1 LKRNIDE
8 LIKGPIFSHLGPFSL
23 RERNVL
29 FAIYFKLAKISTKRM
44 KSLQSALLI
53 DVGSTFTKAFAI
65 GLDDEELLASV
76 STPSTTKFDICVG
89 IDNVINLINEAV
101 GEKIDFKL
109 RLASSSAAGGLR
121 MVVVG
126 LVPDLTSQ
134 AARLSALGAGAKVI
148 STYSYKLNRSERERI
163 EHDKP
168 DIILLVGGTDGG
180 DEKTILWNAKLLS
193 YLESDV
199 PIVIAGNKVVSHEAE
214 SILKDSGK
222 DTYICDNVLPQIG
235 KLNVEPVRKTI
246 REIFVNRIVI
256 SKGFERAKKYV
267 DGILTPTPAAVFEA
281 VKLLSKGTA
290 NEKGLGELVAVDIG
304 GATTDVY
311 SVAAGLPTKDGTILK
326 GFPSPCDMR
335 TVEGDL
341 GLRSNA
347 VSILKEVGEKMVL
360 KSIGIKNIDLEKI
373 TRDLSKKV
381 SKTPKSRV
389 DKAVD
394 LGLASSAA
402 QLALKRH
409 AGYIKTIYTPMG
421 SMNIQYGK
429 DLTEIRSLI
438 STGGIFAHYSNKSRI
453 KILEGALCNHD
464 DPFSLKPE
472 KPRFYV
478 DNNYIIYGMGLLSNY
493 YPDKA
498 LRILKRNLPRIY

>member
-1 LKRNIDE
+1 METI
-8 LIKGPIFSHLGPFSL
+8 
-23 RERNVL
+23 
-29 FAIYFKLAKISTKRM
+29 
-44 KSLQSALLI
+44 LLI
-53 DVGSTFTKAFAI
+53 DVGSTFTKACAI
-65 GLDDEELLASV
+65 ALEDEELLASV
-76 STPSTTKFDICVG
+76 RAPSTPGTDICEG
-89 IDNVINLINEAV
+89 IEKVIFLINESV
-101 GEKIDFKL
+101 NEKMDYKL

-180 DEKTILWNAKLLS
+180 NEETILWNAKLLS

-199 PIVIAGNKVVSHEAE
+199 PIVIAGNKVVAHEVE
-214 SILKDSGK
+214 GILKDSGK
-222 DTYICDNVLPQIG
+222 DTYICNNVMPQIG
-235 KLNVEPVRKTI
+235 KLNTDPVREVI
-246 REIFVNRIVI
+246 RKVFIDQVII
-256 SKGFERAKKYV
+256 SKGFEKVKNYF
-267 DGILTPTPAAVFEA
+267 DGMVIPTPSAVFEA
-281 VKLLSKGTA
+281 VKILSKGTDS
-290 NEKGLGELVAVDIG
+290 EKGLGELVAIDIG
-304 GATTDVY
+304 GATTDIY
-311 SVAAGLPTKDGTILK
+311 SVASGNPTKNCTAKKGLP
-326 GFPSPCDMR
+326 SPYSMR

-341 GLRSNA
+341 GIRSNA
-347 VSILKEVGEKMVL
+347 ISILECAGEKRVL
-360 KSIGIKNIDLEKI
+360 KSIGIRDIDLMKI
-373 TRDLSKKV
+373 TKRLSQNV
-381 SKTPKSRV
+381 SKTPKTET

-394 LGLASSAA
+394 VGLATTAA
-402 QLALKRH
+402 QIALKRH

-421 SMNIQYGK
+421 SMSIQYGK

-453 KILEGALCNHD
+453 KILKGSLCNHD
-464 DPFSLKPE
+464 DPFSLTPT

-478 DNNYIIYGMGLLSNY
+478 DNNYIIYGIGLLSKY
-493 YPDKA
+493 YPDTA